1 MDKMK
6 EFIEALKNGK
16 GFDWLLT
23 DGDKL
28 NKYEL
33 LDIAKEV
40 VYAAAEE
47 SFSSK
52 SIFKAAAK
60 ELINSYLEEEWI
72 CTDPDCMQYCMMI
85 NENEYKFIQAVWLD
99 TCGDDKRAENA
110 KDESDNYTVCTGYI
124 DLDLYSEEDM
134 EGSVESYG
142 YTMETVKEIYGDDYK
157 QIIAECLFE
166 DECLTND
173 HSIARIVSWDDAE
186 KIIKKY
192 MEGKYE

>member
-1 MDKMK
+1 MGKMK
-6 EFIEALKNGK
+6 EFIEALKKGK

-40 VYAAAEE
+40 VYAVEE
-47 SFSSK
+47 ETFSSK
-52 SIFKAAAK
+52 SIFKAAAN
-60 ELINSYLEEEWI
+60 ELSNSYLEEEWI
-72 CTDPDCMQYCMMI
+72 CTDSDCMQYCMMI

-110 KDESDNYTVCTGYI
+110 KDESDNYAVCVGYI
-124 DLDLYSEEDM
+124 DLDLYSEEEM
-134 EGSVESYG
+134 EGSIESYG

-173 HSIARIVSWDDAE
+173 HSIAEIVSWDDAE

-192 MEGKYE
+192 MGER